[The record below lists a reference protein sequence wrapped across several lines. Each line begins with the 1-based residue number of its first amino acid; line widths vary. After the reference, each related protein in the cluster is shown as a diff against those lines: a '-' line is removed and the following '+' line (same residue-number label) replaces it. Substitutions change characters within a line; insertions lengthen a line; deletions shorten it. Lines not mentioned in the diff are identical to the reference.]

1 MKTLPGMSL
10 CLLVLLPTL
19 AAAQVRRTDD
29 YLARMDKDGDGK
41 VSLAEY
47 LDWMGYAFAR
57 MDRNGDGVLTADEL
71 PGGRGQPITR
81 EAHRAQLTERFRR
94 QDLNH
99 DGSLSVKE
107 LAAPPQ

>member
-1 MKTLPGMSL
+1 MKLIALFVLALALP
-10 CLLVLLPTL
+10 V
-19 AAAQVRRTDD
+19 AAQVQRTGD
-29 YLARMDKDGDGK
+29 YLSRMDSDADGK

-47 LDWMGYAFAR
+47 LVWMSYAFDR

-71 PGGRGQPITR
+71 PGGKGQPITR
-81 EAHRAQLTERFRR
+81 EAHRARLSERFRK

-99 DGSLSVKE
+99 DGTLSAKE